1 MPTRSTRRLIAGPLA
16 LAVLGTGAVALAAP
30 AQAVST
36 SVVIS
41 EVYGGGG
48 NNGATYTNDFVELYN
63 LGSTPVDLSTWKVQY
78 WSATGANPANTTSL
92 SGTIAPQSS
101 YLIQMS
107 AGAGGTTPLPD
118 HDATG
123 TANMSGTS
131 GRVLLLNGTT
141 QVDGVAYGA
150 TTTPVEGSPA
160 QGTTNATSASRTS
173 PCTDTDNNA
182 ADFSV
187 GAPSPRNSAAGP
199 LPCTPVPPTP
209 DEPETIPQ
217 IQGASHISPLV
228 GKPVNGVEGVVT
240 AVSSTG
246 FWFQNPTPDDD
257 PATSEGLFV
266 YTRKAPTAQVGDLVS
281 VDGAV
286 AEYRA
291 SNDNLTTTELTGPQV
306 TVESS
311 GNPLPAPVM
320 LGIDR
325 VAPPQ
330 TIEQGDPGSV
340 EYSDAPFRP
349 DVDAIDFYES
359 MEGMLVGV
367 RDAQVVGPTARFGE
381 IPVVPGQLASGDA
394 IRSNRGGVVYSGYD
408 HPNAMRVQLDDGLIG
423 AGAMP
428 LANVG
433 DTLPGDVTG
442 PLDYSFSNFKLEV
455 TSVPTLASGGLQRE
469 VTRPA
474 SRHELA
480 VGTFNVENLSPQDPQ
495 TKFDRLAG
503 QIVHNLSAPD
513 VLALEE
519 IQDNTGPT
527 DDGTVASDQTVAQ
540 LVAAI
545 QAAGGPAYQGRW
557 IDPVDKTDG
566 GQPGGN
572 IRSVL
577 LFRTD
582 RGLSFVDRPGGDAT
596 TPVQVVGHGNRTTL
610 SASPGRIDPTNA
622 AWEDSRKPLV
632 GEFRYHGK
640 SLFVIAN
647 HFASKGG
654 DDPLFGRWQQP
665 TRFSEGQRH
674 EQAQVVRTFVDQL
687 MAADDDARVV
697 VLGDLNDFEFS
708 QTADILVGSGR
719 TALLDLPRTLAPQE
733 RYTYVYEGNS
743 QVLDH
748 ILLSPELAGSESHGG
763 GHAYG
768 YDLGEHR
775 GHRARFDY
783 DVVHTNS
790 EFHDQDSDH
799 EPQVVRL
806 DFRGR

>member
-1 MPTRSTRRLIAGPLA
+1 
-16 LAVLGTGAVALAAP
+16 
-30 AQAVST
+30 
-36 SVVIS
+36 
-41 EVYGGGG
+41 
-48 NNGATYTNDFVELYN
+48 
-63 LGSTPVDLSTWKVQY
+63 
-78 WSATGANPANTTSL
+78 
-92 SGTIAPQSS
+92 
-101 YLIQMS
+101 
-107 AGAGGTTPLPD
+107 
-118 HDATG
+118 
-123 TANMSGTS
+123 
-131 GRVLLLNGTT
+131 
-141 QVDGVAYGA
+141 
-150 TTTPVEGSPA
+150 
-160 QGTTNATSASRTS
+160 
-173 PCTDTDNNA
+173 
-182 ADFSV
+182 
-187 GAPSPRNSAAGP
+187 
-199 LPCTPVPPTP
+199 
-209 DEPETIPQ
+209 
-217 IQGASHISPLV
+217 
-228 GKPVNGVEGVVT
+228 
-240 AVSSTG
+240 
-246 FWFQNPTPDDD
+246 
-257 PATSEGLFV
+257 
-266 YTRKAPTAQVGDLVS
+266 
-281 VDGAV
+281 
-286 AEYRA
+286 
-291 SNDNLTTTELTGPQV
+291 
-306 TVESS
+306 
-311 GNPLPAPVM
+311 
-320 LGIDR
+320 
-325 VAPPQ
+325 
-330 TIEQGDPGSV
+330 
-340 EYSDAPFRP
+340 
-349 DVDAIDFYES
+349 
-359 MEGMLVGV
+359 
-367 RDAQVVGPTARFGE
+367 
-381 IPVVPGQLASGDA
+381 
-394 IRSNRGGVVYSGYD
+394 
-408 HPNAMRVQLDDGLIG
+408 MRVQLDDGLIG